1 MMFNPRACPGGTNN
15 KTKRG
20 PAVPNYML
28 LQDFLA
34 DESGVTALEYALV
47 GSLIAVAIV
56 TTVTTLGLSLG
67 DMYEMVSGKVKAAIS
82 GA

>member
-1 MMFNPRACPGGTNN
+1 
-15 KTKRG
+15 
-20 PAVPNYML
+20 VPNYAL

-34 DESGVTALEYALV
+34 DESGVTALEYALI

-67 DMYEMVSGKVKAAIS
+67 DMYDMVSGKVKEAVS

>member
-1 MMFNPRACPGGTNN
+1 
-15 KTKRG
+15 
-20 PAVPNYML
+20 
-28 LQDFLA
+28 
-34 DESGVTALEYALV
+34 VTALEYALI

-67 DMYEMVSGKVKAAIS
+67 DMYDMVAGKVKEAIS

>member
-1 MMFNPRACPGGTNN
+1 M
-15 KTKRG
+15 
-20 PAVPNYML
+20 PNYL
-28 LQDFLA
+28 FLQNFLA
-34 DESGVTALEYALV
+34 DESGVTALEYALI

-67 DMYEMVSGKVKAAIS
+67 DMYDMVAGKVKEAIS

>member
-1 MMFNPRACPGGTNN
+1 
-15 KTKRG
+15 
-20 PAVPNYML
+20 VPNYL
-28 LQDFLA
+28 FLQNFLA
-34 DESGVTALEYALV
+34 DESGVTALEYALI

-67 DMYEMVSGKVKAAIS
+67 DMYDMVAGKVKEAIS